1 MKTAR
6 TFYSD
11 FFDCD
16 CLESDGE
23 IFFSITG
30 ASKVI
35 NGNTAGPYIKGINGA
50 LAKIFGQNSSVAASD
65 LGELGQKSS
74 VKVLAGSGQGQRERR
89 AEAISQDTFIE
100 VLKQYKGRKST
111 GGENAEAMLDRL
123 LGVSIDLILRKE
135 AGLLHVEAAKEIDA
149 SILRTDPDK
158 ALAYKDGP
166 LGVLVQTMWE
176 DFSCTDSKAPYPHP
190 TGFGREM
197 AFLLRHGIYSR
208 ITGGLLAAVSD
219 RKLNSTIWQNLS
231 DEVRDALTPVILFY
245 AARVRTDGWHNVSNF
260 IKEAD
265 AIWPRFNQ
273 GAQETKR
280 SLKLSAA

>member
-6 TFYSD
+6 KFHSD
-11 FFDCD
+11 FFNCD
-16 CLESDGE
+16 CLEIDGE
-23 IFFSITG
+23 VFFSITG
-30 ASKVI
+30 ASRVI
-35 NGNTAGPYIKGINGA
+35 NGGGTGSHVQGISKA
-50 LAKIFGQNSSVAASD
+50 LAKIVSLQTPAAASD
-65 LGELGQKSS
+65 PGELGKKTSVRVLGHQGSS
-74 VKVLAGSGQGQRERR
+74 QR
-89 AEAISQDTFIE
+89 AEVITKDTFVELIK
-100 VLKQYKGRKST
+100 VYKTRNTLGGR
-111 GGENAEAMLDRL
+111 NAAAMYDRL
-123 LGVSIDLILRKE
+123 VDVSIDLILRKE

-158 ALAYKDGP
+158 TLAYKDSP

-176 DFSCTDSKAPYPHP
+176 DFSCTDTKAPYPHP
-190 TGFGREM
+190 TGFGCEM

>member
-1 MKTAR
+1 MKTAT
-6 TFYSD
+6 TFHSD
-11 FFDCD
+11 FFNTD
-16 CLESDGE
+16 CLQIDGE
-23 IFFSITG
+23 IYFSITG

-35 NGNTAGPYIKGINGA
+35 NGGAGGPAIQGINKA
-50 LAKIFGQNSSVAASD
+50 LTKIDGVQTPVAASD
-65 LGELGQKSS
+65 SGELGEKLT
-74 VKVLAGSGQGQRERR
+74 VLVQRPNGSTVES
-89 AEAISQDTFIE
+89 AAITQDTFIE
-100 VLKQYKGRKST
+100 VLKQYKGRKSI
-111 GGENAEAMLDRL
+111 GGKNAEAMLDRL

-135 AGLLHVEAAKEIDA
+135 AGLLHVEAVKEIDA

-158 ALAYKDGP
+158 TLAYKDGP

-176 DFSCTDSKAPYPHP
+176 DFSCTDTKAPFPHP

-208 ITGGLLAAVSD
+208 ITGGLLAAVD
-219 RKLNSTIWQNLS
+219 GRKPSSTIWQNLS

-265 AIWPRFNQ
+265 AIWPRYNQ
-273 GAQETKR
+273 GTRETKR
-280 SLKLSAA
+280 SLKLAAV

>member
-6 TFYSD
+6 KFHSD
-11 FFDCD
+11 FFNCD

-23 IFFSITG
+23 IYFSITG

-35 NGNTAGPYIKGINGA
+35 NGNTAGPNIKGINSA
-50 LAKIFGQNSSVAASD
+50 LAKIFGPNSPVAASD
-65 LGELGQKSS
+65 SGELGEKLTVQTT
-74 VKVLAGSGQGQRERR
+74 SGKGRIQD
-89 AEAISQDTFIE
+89 AEAITQDTFIE
-100 VLKQYKGRKST
+100 VLKQYKGRKSI
-111 GGENAEAMLDRL
+111 GGKNAEAMLDRL

-158 ALAYKDGP
+158 TLAYKNSP

-176 DFSCTDSKAPYPHP
+176 DFSQTDTKAPFPHP

-208 ITGGLLAAVSD
+208 ITGGLLAAVND
-219 RKLNSTIWQNLS
+219 RKPSSTIWQNLS
-231 DEVRDALTPVILFY
+231 DEVRAALTPVILFY

-273 GAQETKR
+273 GTQETKR

>member
-1 MKTAR
+1 MKTAT
-6 TFYSD
+6 TFHSD
-11 FFDCD
+11 FFNCD

-23 IFFSITG
+23 IYFSITG

-35 NGNTAGPYIKGINGA
+35 NGGAGGPAIQGINKA
-50 LAKIFGQNSSVAASD
+50 LTKIDGHQNPVAASD
-65 LGELGQKSS
+65 SGKLGEKLTVTIQADGTK
-74 VKVLAGSGQGQRERR
+74 AGRTRQ
-89 AEAISQDTFIE
+89 ADAISQDTFIE
-100 VLKQYKGRKST
+100 VLKQYKGRKSL
-111 GGENAEAMLDRL
+111 GGKNAEAMLDRL

-158 ALAYKDGP
+158 TLAYKDSP

-176 DFSCTDSKAPYPHP
+176 DFSQTKTQAPFPHP

-208 ITGGLLAAVSD
+208 ITGGLLAAVND
-219 RKLNSTIWQNLS
+219 RKPSSTIWQNLS